1 MNPCSDEI
9 AKPANKG
16 KLPET
21 ERGQVGEERKKRK
34 TESGALPRNCAALMN
49 DTVSENGEEARSFTY
64 QRETGRKGVRR
75 AGGGER
81 WNTTLTT

>member
-16 KLPET
+16 KLPKTKRGGEE
-21 ERGQVGEERKKRK
+21 ERGPSPK
-34 TESGALPRNCAALMN
+34 LHCIALMN
-49 DTVSENGEEARSFTY
+49 NIISENGEETHSFTY
-64 QRETGRKGVRR
+64 QHETEQGKE
-75 AGGGER
+75 GEERVR

>member
-21 ERGQVGEERKKRK
+21 ERGQVGEERW
-34 TESGALPRNCAALMN
+34 
-49 DTVSENGEEARSFTY
+49 GE
-64 QRETGRKGVRR
+64 KGKQR
-75 AGGGER
+75 AGPFPEIAQR
-81 WNTTLTT
+81 